1 MDLRLTVCRWLTSV
15 TSSSTQDCQP
25 QIHPTDNLRLTV
37 LRRPIAM
44 PRISA
49 GTPLR
54 LSLARFRLNRVV
66 DDGMVSII
74 LVQWTG
80 VLQVD
85 CVQVTNSRTT
95 SNGCQ
100 SHAQST
106 WSFKNYIVRFHI
118 YTLTV
123 DYLKLYWGSNC
134 GLNNAGHTRHD

>member
-1 MDLRLTVCRWLTSV
+1 
-15 TSSSTQDCQP
+15 
-25 QIHPTDNLRLTV
+25 
-37 LRRPIAM
+37 M

-74 LVQWTG
+74 LIQWTG

-85 CVQVTNSRTT
+85 YVQVTNSRTN

-106 WSFKNYIVRFHI
+106 WSFKNYIVRFHV

-123 DYLKLYWGSNC
+123 DYLKLY
-134 GLNNAGHTRHD
+134 